1 MQKLLKIESFDVH
14 LDFSES
20 QFMKNEKKE
29 KTPETIQDQPQKT
42 SQDPMSIS
50 SNPLEEKEVI
60 QEKVSSSESEKNL
73 EIIND
78 SSNKD
83 PKFGYIL
90 KECLVSKKG
99 EGEAGLFVEIRLAP
113 KVGAQT
119 SETKSEKDGEKSKEL
134 IVRRSAADLKILVS
148 RIGTKHPFVLLP
160 AWPTLDSKALLSVMG
175 PKSSLIST
183 RTNEEFSIEI
193 EQFVRKILSSS
204 ILCGSNIFE
213 YLSEAKLE
221 SSLKWGVNSAGQ
233 LIEKLLTSLFDP
245 DLSTSKSPVFADVFH
260 LTTLAKN
267 LRFSIVSYI
276 CQRECYTKIANIGEE
291 IGLVQSK
298 LPPYNFTE
306 LRQIL
311 FKTENVIAGLER
323 ANEAVMHIWWQIS
336 QKMKRL
342 DYTQAQASADFFA
355 ESPKVAVE
363 FIEERKEFDLLSE
376 QVEILLRGAYNDL
389 QIFFEKFSE
398 ICKLF

>member
-1 MQKLLKIESFDVH
+1 MKIESFDVL

-20 QFMKNEKKE
+20 QFIKNEKQE

-42 SQDPMSIS
+42 SQDSVSVS
-50 SNPLEEKEVI
+50 SNPLEKQEVI
-60 QEKVSSSESEKNL
+60 QEKVLSSEPERKV
-73 EIIND
+73 EITND

-83 PKFGYIL
+83 SKFGYIL
-90 KECLVSKKG
+90 KKCQVSKKG
-99 EGEAGLFVEIRLAP
+99 EGEAGLFVEIHLE
-113 KVGAQT
+113 
-119 SETKSEKDGEKSKEL
+119 SKSEKDGEKSKEF

-148 RIGTKHPFVLLP
+148 RIGAKHPFVLLP
-160 AWPTLDSKALLSVMG
+160 AWPTLDSKALLSAMG
-175 PKSSLIST
+175 LKSSLSST

-213 YLSEAKLE
+213 YLSEARLE

-233 LIEKLLTSLFDP
+233 LIEKLLTNMFDP

-260 LTTLAKN
+260 LTSLAKN

-276 CQRECYTKIANIGEE
+276 CQRECYTKMANIGEE
-291 IGLVQSK
+291 IGLIKSQ

-355 ESPKVAVE
+355 EPPKVAVE

-376 QVEILLRGAYNDL
+376 QVQILLRGAYNDL
-389 QIFFEKFSE
+389 QILFEKFSE